1 METMDALN
9 RMLLEK
15 CESYLSHQIRGKPA
29 SVGEMLV
36 QEQGELFPLPG
47 YPFDPCKRTSGRVDR
62 FCTVR
67 FDTNNYSVPAAYCGK
82 EVSVKAGPEMVWI
95 YCEGKCVAQHPRCLD
110 RRQAIYKLEH
120 YLPLLEKK
128 GRAIFYARP
137 VQDTLPRN
145 FLDWL
150 QKQRLSPKELV
161 ELLRRCQEEDC
172 DAIMTQ
178 SSCHAPSAQIQ
189 DTVVVQ
195 EVDLHLYDAFLQG
208 KVGCCGLNPADEL
221 IRLYAKQLKIPTF
234 AEYQEILRQAD
245 PSATFPDLLLELMK
259 AETLSRQ
266 ENQNKRRLKAA
277 GFPYLKTL
285 EEFDCT
291 QLNDA
296 VSPLFLQELASCQFI
311 QNRQNIVMIGN
322 PGRGKTHLSI
332 ALGLK
337 ACTRGYRVLFKNAAT
352 LSTELCEAKDN
363 YHLGKLERTLA
374 KADLLIL
381 DELSY
386 LSFNRHQSELLF
398 KVISDRSEKSS
409 TIVTTNLP
417 FSQWTDLFENTT
429 MVAALIDRLTYRSHV
444 LDMNGDSYRLKATL
458 QSMS

>member
-1 METMDALN
+1 M
-9 RMLLEK
+9 
-15 CESYLSHQIRGKPA
+15 
-29 SVGEMLV
+29 
-36 QEQGELFPLPG
+36 
-47 YPFDPCKRTSGRVDR
+47 
-62 FCTVR
+62 
-67 FDTNNYSVPAAYCGK
+67 
-82 EVSVKAGPEMVWI
+82 
-95 YCEGKCVAQHPRCLD
+95 
-110 RRQAIYKLEH
+110 
-120 YLPLLEKK
+120 
-128 GRAIFYARP
+128 
-137 VQDTLPRN
+137 
-145 FLDWL
+145 
-150 QKQRLSPKELV
+150 
-161 ELLRRCQEEDC
+161 
-172 DAIMTQ
+172 
-178 SSCHAPSAQIQ
+178 
-189 DTVVVQ
+189 
-195 EVDLHLYDAFLQG
+195 
-208 KVGCCGLNPADEL
+208 NPADEL

-291 QLNDA
+291 QLNA

-337 ACTRGYRVLFKNAAT
+337 ACTQGCRVLFKNAAT

-417 FSQWTDLFENTT
+417 FSKWTDLFENTT
-429 MVAALIDRLTYRSHV
+429 MVVALIDRLTYRSHV